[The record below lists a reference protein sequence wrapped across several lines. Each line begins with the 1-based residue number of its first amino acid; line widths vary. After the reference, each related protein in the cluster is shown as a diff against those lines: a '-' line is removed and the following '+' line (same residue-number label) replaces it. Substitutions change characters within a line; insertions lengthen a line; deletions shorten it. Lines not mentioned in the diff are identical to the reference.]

1 MCLKQCRASDLQQEH
16 LEDQSEEQK
25 ALLSSMQLLTYKMA
39 LILLENRKTQVLT
52 LPLPHNPLHMSF
64 LDLQHH
70 EKDPLSKKSLNNL
83 VSKELVFQHL
93 GPLCF
98 SQRTVKL
105 TGQSPSC
112 SRSII
117 YTCS

>member
-1 MCLKQCRASDLQQEH
+1 MDCTCRALSKLCLKQRRTSDLQQQH

-25 ALLSSMQLLTYKMA
+25 ALLSSVQLLTYKMA
-39 LILLENRKTQVLT
+39 LALLENGKTQVLT
-52 LPLPHNPLHMSF
+52 LLLPHNPLHMST

-93 GPLCF
+93 APLCLLQW
-98 SQRTVKL
+98 SVKL
-105 TGQSPSC
+105 TG
-112 SRSII
+112 
-117 YTCS
+117 